1 MAHISVIY
9 HDCKVGENQTIFI
22 KDMNTEAEAL
32 EFSSKFI
39 DSFKDSIELNNI
51 KNILDIISFESFY
64 NMSSFKRK
72 FPLDTKSLF
81 TGKEG
86 DLLTILYLKKA
97 NGRYDSLKINI
108 SSEVGWWNNTLS
120 SSFTQENIINE
131 ILNIFNKI

>member
-1 MAHISVIY
+1 MAHISVVY
-9 HDCKVGENQTIFI
+9 HDCEVGKKQTIFV
-22 KDMNTEAEAL
+22 KDMDTEAEAL

-39 DSFKDSIELNNI
+39 DSFNDLVESNNI
-51 KNILDIISFESFY
+51 KNILNIVPFESFY
-64 NMSSFKRK
+64 NMSSSKRK
-72 FPLDTKSLF
+72 FPSDIKALF
-81 TGKEG
+81 TGREG

-120 SSFTQENIINE
+120 SSFTQKNIINK